1 MSTLRDRLGGPA
13 ERARLAACA
22 ATAPEMLTWL
32 AADPDAGVR
41 AAVAANGATPHQAG
55 LLLAEDPAPDVRR
68 ALAARLG
75 ALAPQLAAAAQDRLA
90 RIGAAILDR
99 LVRDAATEVR
109 AALAEAV
116 AGLPD
121 APRALILQLA
131 RDAELPVAGPVLSL
145 SPLLDEAELLAL
157 IAAPPAR
164 FTRRL
169 IAARGGLGEPVCEA
183 IAAAG
188 DEEAITALLRNASA
202 AIREATL
209 DRLAQAAEERPAW
222 QAALVRRPRLP
233 PAAAQALGAMLAG
246 HLLAVL
252 AARTDLPEGLEAALA
267 PRLAARMEAA
277 ARDQDAARAAAE
289 AGDRGTIERLLA
301 EATGFGP
308 ARIEAALAL
317 RSPRAIAALCW
328 SAGWDASVAEVVQAA
343 LGVPRARMVRPNAE
357 GGWTLSD
364 AELQWQ
370 RELIEDLPG

>member
-1 MSTLRDRLGGPA
+1 MSNLRDRLGGAA
-13 ERARLAACA
+13 ERAALAAST

-55 LLLAEDPAPDVRR
+55 LLLAEDPATEVRR
-68 ALAARLG
+68 ALAARIGL
-75 ALAPQLAAAAQDRLA
+75 LAPRLGAAAQDRLA
-90 RIGAAILDR
+90 RMGAAILDR

-121 APRALILQLA
+121 APRALILRLA
-131 RDAELPVAGPVLSL
+131 RDAEMPVAGPVLGL
-145 SPLLDEAELLAL
+145 SPLLGEAELLAL
-157 IAAPPAR
+157 IAAPPAD

-169 IAARGGLGEPVCEA
+169 VAARAGLAEPVAEA
-183 IAAAG
+183 IA
-188 DEEAITALLRNASA
+188 EAEDAEAVTALLRNASA

-209 DRLAQAAEERPAW
+209 DRLAEAAEHRPAW

-233 PAAAQALGAMLAG
+233 PAAARALGALLAG
-246 HLLAVL
+246 HLLSLL
-252 AARTDLPEGLEAALA
+252 AARTDLPEGLAESLA
-267 PRLAARMEAA
+267 PKLAARMEAT
-277 ARDQDAARAAAE
+277 ARDQDTARAAAE

-301 EATGFGP
+301 EASGFGP
-308 ARIEAALAL
+308 ARTEAALAL

-328 SAGWDASVAEVVQAA
+328 SAGWDPSLAELVQTT
-343 LGVPRARMVRPNAE
+343 LGVPRARIVRANAE
-357 GGWTLSD
+357 GSWTLSE